1 MCFGMAM
8 MNNRGGSMV
17 SKNEEIYELA
27 RFIGEYNMQKGS
39 IDERYLPYVSEVAAA
54 IYDAGYRKNVNCG
67 NWTIKN
73 SVPHCSECNWHPT
86 KEMLQNT
93 EAGEFEYDYCP
104 YCGSIMKKSG
114 VMKCV

>member
-39 IDERYLPYVSEVAAA
+39 IDER
-54 IYDAGYRKNVNCG
+54 
-67 NWTIKN
+67 
-73 SVPHCSECNWHPT
+73 
-86 KEMLQNT
+86 
-93 EAGEFEYDYCP
+93 
-104 YCGSIMKKSG
+104 
-114 VMKCV
+114 